1 MKGANTMAKWSFT
14 AHDNGGKFQAFTVT
28 AKDKPTAITKGIER
42 ATKKASGDITTW
54 NCKLISA

>member
-1 MKGANTMAKWSFT
+1 MAKWSFT